1 MTQLKNIF
9 NKIYPQLK
17 KTAGDLRRIL
27 SFSLADP
34 AFSVAKVV
42 CLSIEADGVY
52 LACVEKKLWRMKI
65 RHFKRYAFDDNQS
78 INPDVVVLAAA
89 AFLRDFNINRA
100 VFLMGL
106 PRAWAIVQQVDFPAA
121 AKEDLSRV
129 VAVELDRL
137 TPLSGDNAYHDF
149 TILDENAQHV
159 KILLAVVRSDQVN
172 AYLSAFK
179 ARNISV
185 EKISLSVFMIRPLI
199 QSAYSNTNMVFL
211 TVKGGVYEGGA
222 VVKGRAAQSFAGTFD
237 PHGLNAGGAVIRHVN
252 ASMIELIRNSS
263 PPRIV
268 VNADESHFNMIRD
281 QFKTLTVSHLNR
293 DWKLPAPKPG
303 TELSAVA
310 LSGAMDWAGNRTDTV
325 NLLCKSN
332 RQVSP
337 TPWLLSFLLLAAMF
351 AIAAFYYFAPLHF
364 QQEKN
369 DAIDRQLKALKPEI
383 RKIEALKN
391 DIEMLEN
398 DIAAIN
404 DFKKRNDLTMN
415 VIKDMTS
422 VLPQKTWLTRM
433 KITDKTAE
441 IEGYSTSATEIIL
454 KLENSKYFQK
464 AEFASPTFRDPRL
477 NTERFVIKMDL
488 KNDVNSQKLKPKMS
502 HEKKK

>member
-1 MTQLKNIF
+1 M
-9 NKIYPQLK
+9 YPQLK
-17 KTAGDLRRIL
+17 KAAGELWRIL

-34 AFSVAKVV
+34 VFPMAKVV

-65 RHFKRYAFDDNQS
+65 RHFKRYAIADNQS
-78 INPDVVVLAAA
+78 INPDVVVLAAV

-100 VFLMGL
+100 TFLMGL
-106 PRAWAIVQQVDFPAA
+106 PRAWAIIQQVDFPAA

-129 VAVELDRL
+129 VAFELDRL

-149 TILDENAQHV
+149 IILDENAQRV

-179 ARNISV
+179 SRNISV
-185 EKISLSVFMIRPLI
+185 EKISLSVFMIRPLM
-199 QSAYSNTNMVFL
+199 QSTYPNTNMVFL
-211 TVKGGVYEGGA
+211 TLKGGAYEGGA
-222 VVKGRAAQSFAGTFD
+222 VVKSRTVQSFAGMLD
-237 PHGLNAGGAVIRHVN
+237 PVDLNTVGAVVQHVT
-252 ASMIELIRNSS
+252 ASMDELTRNSS
-263 PPRIV
+263 PPRIAV
-268 VNADESHFNMIRD
+268 HADENHFKMIRD

-293 DWKLPAPKPG
+293 DWKLSAPKPSA
-303 TELSAVA
+303 ELSAVA
-310 LSGAMDWAGNRTDTV
+310 LGGAMDWAGNRTDTV
-325 NLLCKSN
+325 NLLRKSD

-337 TPWLLSFLLLAAMF
+337 TPWILSVLLLAAMF
-351 AIAAFYYFAPLHF
+351 ASAAFYFFAPLHF

-369 DAIDRQLKALKPEI
+369 DTIDRHLKALKPDV

-391 DIEMLEN
+391 GVEMLEN
-398 DIAAIN
+398 DITAIN
-404 DFKKRNDLTMN
+404 GFKKRNDLTMN

-464 AEFASPTFRDPRL
+464 AEFSSPTFRDPRL

-488 KNDVNSQKLKPKMS
+488 KNEANPQK
-502 HEKKK
+502 